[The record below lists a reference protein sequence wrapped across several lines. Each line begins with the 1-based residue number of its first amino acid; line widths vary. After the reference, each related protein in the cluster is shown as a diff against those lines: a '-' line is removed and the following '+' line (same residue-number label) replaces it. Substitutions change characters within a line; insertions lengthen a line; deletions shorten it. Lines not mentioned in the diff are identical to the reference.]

1 MRRLKPPQRVRL
13 KRHLAAIFRRCPH
26 RAEALELLKA
36 LLTEAMLEPVVEIDA
51 PTPTREG
58 ADDDQDLH
66 PSFSCAAPLSTCASR
81 RLTR

>member
-1 MRRLKPPQRVRL
+1 MRRLKPPQRSL
-13 KRHLAAIFRRCPH
+13 FETPPCSNLPLPH

-58 ADDDQDLH
+58 ADDDQDH
-66 PSFSCAAPLSTCASR
+66 T
-81 RLTR
+81 